1 MVAIVAFG
9 LTGCAGSPE
18 KNRSG
23 IGARAADIALEQVGA
38 PYRYGG
44 NSPGGFDCSG
54 LVQYSYALAGKRIPR
69 TTSGQWAELAPVS
82 DHDMQ
87 AGDLLFFR
95 IDGKMSHVG
104 LYLGDSRFVHAPS
117 NGRHVSVESLRS
129 EYYRNAFVR
138 AGRPN

>member
-1 MVAIVAFG
+1 MIAFV
-9 LTGCAGSPE
+9 LSGCAGAPE
-18 KNRSG
+18 KGRAG
-23 IGARAADIALEQVGA
+23 LGARAADIALGQVGA

-44 NSPGGFDCSG
+44 NTPGGFDCSG
-54 LVQYSYALAGKRIPR
+54 LVQYSYALAGKHIPR

-82 DHDMQ
+82 SDDMQ

-117 NGRHVSVESLRS
+117 SGKRVSVESLRS
-129 EYYRNAFVR
+129 AYYRSAFIR
-138 AGRPN
+138 AGRPD